1 MVAIVTE
8 CAAHPKVLAKRAVNP
23 DRHSSD
29 WTRTMSSLS
38 GITPQILTPRDTI
51 AAQATQ
57 QRIAAA
63 AEANASANAGASVAV
78 QGNPDTTNAANA
90 SNASNPTNAGPTGA
104 NRSAAGGS
112 VGNGRDTVSGP
123 DLRSLGA
130 QSQDGTQA
138 TDGSSESV
146 AVKTIKEQIAQIQKQ
161 LAAVMQQIQAVQ
173 SGTMDER
180 TKANMLGG
188 LQAQANTLQG
198 ALQQAMGKLAAA
210 IKQEGASPT
219 GNLVNTTA

>member
-8 CAAHPKVLAKRAVNP
+8 CAAHPKVLAKHAVNP

-57 QRIAAA
+57 QRIAVA
-63 AEANASANAGASVAV
+63 AEANASANASAAA
-78 QGNPDTTNAANA
+78 QGNPGTTTAANA
-90 SNASNPTNAGPTGA
+90 TNGGATGA

-210 IKQEGASPT
+210 IKQEGTSPT